1 MGSKGAFMKKRIIA
15 LCTALLIFSAALMIT
30 GQASGLFDFSGQ
42 KQKTVTISQQ
52 EYERLSRYAKMD
64 EILQYVE
71 AWYYQEPDVDAL
83 IESATRGLLYG
94 LDDPYSFYYNSQEWT
109 DLWADDEGEY
119 AGIGLQLLGN
129 YLDYTVTVTRVF
141 EGTPA
146 QQAGIRKGDLLVRV
160 EDIEVDAYSMQN
172 AVNVMRGKVGEEV
185 EIEIYRNGEYI
196 VFQVPRAII
205 HVNRIE
211 YTMLE
216 DNVGYIVLYEFAGE
230 SQQEFADALAALKQQ
245 GATSLVVDLRDNGGG
260 WVDAAIDI
268 ADLFLDK
275 QVLVYSQDRYGNKEE
290 YKTKNGKDDIPLVIL
305 VNENSA
311 SSSEILS
318 GGLQAAG
325 RAEVVGTLT
334 FGKGI
339 IQTVITLSD
348 QTDGFQM
355 TYAQYFLSNDQAVHK
370 IGITPDQTVEMP
382 EDLKSTYFELGDMND
397 PQLKAAWE
405 AAKAK
410 VSE

>member
-1 MGSKGAFMKKRIIA
+1 MKKRIIA
-15 LCTALLIFSAALMIT
+15 LCAALLIFSAALMIT

-160 EDIEVDAYSMQN
+160 EDIEVDAY
-172 AVNVMRGKVGEEV
+172 RT
-185 EIEIYRNGEYI
+185 I
-196 VFQVPRAII
+196 
-205 HVNRIE
+205 
-211 YTMLE
+211 
-216 DNVGYIVLYEFAGE
+216 
-230 SQQEFADALAALKQQ
+230 
-245 GATSLVVDLRDNGGG
+245 
-260 WVDAAIDI
+260 
-268 ADLFLDK
+268 
-275 QVLVYSQDRYGNKEE
+275 
-290 YKTKNGKDDIPLVIL
+290 
-305 VNENSA
+305 
-311 SSSEILS
+311 
-318 GGLQAAG
+318 
-325 RAEVVGTLT
+325 
-334 FGKGI
+334 
-339 IQTVITLSD
+339 
-348 QTDGFQM
+348 
-355 TYAQYFLSNDQAVHK
+355 
-370 IGITPDQTVEMP
+370 
-382 EDLKSTYFELGDMND
+382 
-397 PQLKAAWE
+397 
-405 AAKAK
+405 
-410 VSE
+410 

>member
-1 MGSKGAFMKKRIIA
+1 MKKRIIA
-15 LCTALLIFSAALMIT
+15 LCAALLIFSAALMIT

-172 AVNVMRGKVGEEV
+172 AVNVMRGEVGEEV

-405 AAKAK
+405 AAKELAK
-410 VSE
+410 

>member
-1 MGSKGAFMKKRIIA
+1 MKKRIIA
-15 LCTALLIFSAALMIT
+15 LCAALLIFSAALMIT
-30 GQASGLFDFSGQ
+30 GQASGLFDFTGQ

-172 AVNVMRGKVGEEV
+172 AVNVMRGEVGEEV

-230 SQQEFADALAALKQQ
+230 SQQEFADALEALKQQ

-382 EDLKSTYFELGDMND
+382 EDLKSTYFDLGDMND

-405 AAKAK
+405 AAKELAK
-410 VSE
+410 

>member
-15 LCTALLIFSAALMIT
+15 LCAALLIFSAALMIT

-141 EGTPA
+141 DGTPA

-172 AVNVMRGKVGEEV
+172 AVNVMRGEVGEEV

-216 DNVGYIVLYEFAGE
+216 DDVGYIVLYEFAGE

>member
-1 MGSKGAFMKKRIIA
+1 MGSKGAFMKKRIIV
-15 LCTALLIFSAALMIT
+15 LCAALLIFSAALMIT

-382 EDLKSTYFELGDMND
+382 EDLKST
-397 PQLKAAWE
+397 
-405 AAKAK
+405 
-410 VSE
+410 

>member
-1 MGSKGAFMKKRIIA
+1 MKKRIIA
-15 LCTALLIFSAALMIT
+15 LCAALLIFSAALMIT

>member
-1 MGSKGAFMKKRIIA
+1 
-15 LCTALLIFSAALMIT
+15 
-30 GQASGLFDFSGQ
+30 
-42 KQKTVTISQQ
+42 
-52 EYERLSRYAKMD
+52 
-64 EILQYVE
+64 
-71 AWYYQEPDVDAL
+71 
-83 IESATRGLLYG
+83 
-94 LDDPYSFYYNSQEWT
+94 
-109 DLWADDEGEY
+109 
-119 AGIGLQLLGN
+119 
-129 YLDYTVTVTRVF
+129 
-141 EGTPA
+141 
-146 QQAGIRKGDLLVRV
+146 
-160 EDIEVDAYSMQN
+160 
-172 AVNVMRGKVGEEV
+172 VMRCEVGEEV

-405 AAKAK
+405 AAKELAK
-410 VSE
+410 

>member
-1 MGSKGAFMKKRIIA
+1 MKKRIIA
-15 LCTALLIFSAALMIT
+15 LCAALLIFSAVLMIT

-172 AVNVMRGKVGEEV
+172 AVNVMRGEVGEEV

-397 PQLKAAWE
+397 PQLTAAWE
-405 AAKAK
+405 AAKELAK
-410 VSE
+410 